1 MFSRRFEIVIPGPR
15 VEEVRELSAPYAMK
29 RGQSPLWIRISDD
42 RRGRSRIAARVKTF
56 TVHSYGGSY
65 VPNGTLRG
73 RIEPAPSGGLEAGS
87 DGVRVVGRVRWGFA
101 SYVVWVMLVL
111 AGAIG
116 AMAVAYR
123 NEVIGWFLLVPFGIA
138 AIHLF
143 LLLPLLRSDPP
154 LIAEELRVVFQGEAE
169 ARELRQLRE
178 LTERYL
184 PGVDFPPPH
193 PGLADQDRR

>member
-1 MFSRRFEIVIPGPR
+1 M
-15 VEEVRELSAPYAMK
+15 M
-29 RGQSPLWIRISDD
+29 
-42 RRGRSRIAARVKTF
+42 TH

-73 RIEPAPSGGLEAGS
+73 RIEPVAPGELKAGS
-87 DGVRVVGRVRWGFA
+87 DGVRVVGRVRWGFV
-101 SYVVWVMLVL
+101 SYVVWLMFAL
-111 AGAIG
+111 AVVIG
-116 AMAVAYR
+116 AMAAAYR
-123 NEVIGWFLLVPFGIA
+123 NEVIGWFILVPLGIA

-143 LLLPLLRSDPP
+143 LVFPMLRSDPP

-184 PGVDFPPPH
+184 PGVDFPPSDPDS
-193 PGLADQDRR
+193 ADQDR